1 MISPTARTLAYL
13 RKQGYLAAV
22 VEKWVPGANIRQD
35 LFGFAD
41 ILAVYPGK
49 VWQPSSGSGSSTVVK
64 SKEFLLVQTTT
75 AGNFSSRMKKAKGR
89 PELGIWLQAG
99 GKFEVHG
106 WSKGPDGKWKV
117 RVVMVMLED
126 LA

>member
-1 MISPTARTLAYL
+1 MISPTDRTLAYL

-41 ILAVYPGK
+41 VLAVHQ
-49 VWQPSSGSGSSTVVK
+49 VA
-64 SKEFLLVQTTT
+64 KEFLLVQTTT

-117 RVVMVMLED
+117 RVVMVTLED